1 MELKEILNAIEN
13 FTFEHSHENNIFIKN
28 DIWLDCDF
36 EISDKTSDDPL
47 EPIIYDVYFE
57 LKDENELKKIKEE
70 WNDIIEKELILRY
83 EQCI

>member
-1 MELKEILNAIEN
+1 MELKEILNAIHN
-13 FTFEHSHENNIFIKN
+13 YKFEHSHENNIFIKN

-57 LKDENELKKIKEE
+57 IKDENGIKIIKED
-70 WNDIIEKELILRY
+70 WYNIIKKELILRY